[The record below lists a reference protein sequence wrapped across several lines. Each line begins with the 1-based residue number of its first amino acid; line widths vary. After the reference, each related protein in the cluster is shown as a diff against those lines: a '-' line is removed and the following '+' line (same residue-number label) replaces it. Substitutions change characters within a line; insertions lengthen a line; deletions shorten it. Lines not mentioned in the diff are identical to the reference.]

1 MQENDI
7 YVVTQ
12 ITVVLGGYDTREY
25 ETDVITETALMY
37 FLGLRGWSILESDVA
52 VGVQMEKQ
60 C

>member
-12 ITVVLGGYDTREY
+12 ITVLGGYDTREY

-37 FLGLRGWSILESDVA
+37 FLGLRGWSILESEVA
-52 VGVQMEKQ
+52 QMEKQ